1 MNAQKV
7 VNELKKKYPGKNIII
22 NDPDNPTEIIC
33 EIEPSSLDPQRSVSI
48 AVLDGKIKHF
58 HRLAKVTYEVLKGI
72 LETSKGGK
80 SFFLSEGQKIRLEP
94 EEFHLASGKE
104 TWVKVTSEP
113 AWTGE
118 DSVPIEEGTKY
129 SVQ

>member
-1 MNAQKV
+1 MNVQKV
-7 VNELKKKYPGKNIII
+7 VEELKKQYPGKNIII

-33 EIEPSSLDPQRSVSI
+33 ELEPGSLNPDRSVTI

-58 HRLAKVTYEVLKGI
+58 HGLSKVTYEVLKGV
-72 LETSKGGK
+72 LETTKGGK
-80 SFFLSEGQKIRLEP
+80 SFYLPEGEKIQLEP
-94 EEFHLASGKE
+94 EEFHMASGKE

-113 AWTGE
+113 AWTGV

-129 SVQ
+129 E